1 MSEVIENSKTYGS
14 SGNVP
19 RDEVEKAILAYY
31 KDMYRLAYSYVRN
44 IEEAEDIV
52 QESVYSA
59 MKHTDSVKD
68 IGKIKSFL
76 LSVVV
81 HKALDV
87 LRKNVKVDSLDDN
100 PEAENIGISDV
111 YEDIDL
117 KNALDVLSPTEKSVI
132 MLRFFEDQPL
142 KDIAATLNK
151 NENTIKSIL
160 YRSLTKLKKVLENNE
175 KEGRKNG

>member
-59 MKHTDSVKD
+59 MKHADSVKD

-111 YEDIDL
+111 YEDI
-117 KNALDVLSPTEKSVI
+117 
-132 MLRFFEDQPL
+132 
-142 KDIAATLNK
+142 AATLNK